1 LGPEIYVFLLGCR
14 QAVRHGPLEP
24 AFGGSNPP
32 APAILCK
39 KDKKGRLIYHET
51 IRWHIKPDLNTRG
64 L

>member
-1 LGPEIYVFLLGCR
+1 MFFLLGCR

-39 KDKKGRLIYHET
+39 KDKEG
-51 IRWHIKPDLNTRG
+51 G
-64 L
+64 